1 MRDPCRIITFCEQLA
16 NIWERVP
23 DWRFGQLVSNVFGQ
37 IQADDKD
44 VFFIEDDEMMS
55 EIRDYFD
62 IDDDMTPCCDGI
74 IDLECRLMTLEES
87 IDTLDD
93 EITGIKAKMTIAKT
107 KQNKPMSKECRA
119 WFNRA
124 GVALSIKN
132 NQLRKLHIEKMRVER
147 ELKEAKA
154 NRQKRRERVQNELF
168 YAKLKELMN
177 EDELKTFLAECQSKL
192 NWR

>member
-1 MRDPCRIITFCEQLA
+1 
-16 NIWERVP
+16 
-23 DWRFGQLVSNVFGQ
+23 
-37 IQADDKD
+37 
-44 VFFIEDDEMMS
+44 
-55 EIRDYFD
+55 
-62 IDDDMTPCCDGI
+62 
-74 IDLECRLMTLEES
+74 MTLEES
-87 IDTLDD
+87 IDILDD

-124 GVALSIKN
+124 GVALFIKN
-132 NQLRKLHIEKMRVER
+132 NQLRKLHIDKMRVER

-154 NRQKRRERVQNELF
+154 NCQKRRERVQNELF